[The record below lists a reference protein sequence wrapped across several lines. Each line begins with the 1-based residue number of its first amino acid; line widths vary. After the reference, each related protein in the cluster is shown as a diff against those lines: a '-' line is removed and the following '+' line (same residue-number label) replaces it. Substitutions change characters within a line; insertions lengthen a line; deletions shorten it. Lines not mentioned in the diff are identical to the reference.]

1 MAGWRRRGLMK
12 ESNQLGPLH
21 RKVLILKPRLDIMF
35 KKGPVPKDR
44 GPIERVRYHW
54 KKFVD
59 LLHEAHDN
67 NGDIVH
73 VLELPN
79 WQIDPSIVQ
88 FLQPDIV
95 YIPHKQKHQF
105 AVDSKH
111 NPRYYM
117 QMVFPWLF
125 QVDDQGWGPDA
136 SVYPIEPNAATNG
149 VLYDKLRSRQ
159 KAGHSKF
166 DQPPIV
172 LWPDQPD
179 SYIFFPCQLP
189 HDETIK
195 YHSDVS
201 VADALRY
208 TIAYCEARS
217 QQLIIKAH
225 PVNPGSMDELR
236 KIGSNHIW
244 ADDININTC
253 IMGADAIVMVNSGVG
268 MESIL
273 HGKRVGVFGR
283 ADYDSV
289 VHKIT
294 PDNYLVDF
302 DRMMDCP
309 PTLIKAKYKGFI
321 DAYVEAMVDSTN
333 IDTYNKLL
341 T

>member
-1 MAGWRRRGLMK
+1 MK
-12 ESNQLGPLH
+12 KL

-35 KKGPVPKDR
+35 KKGPVPNKR
-44 GPIERVRYHW
+44 GPIEPIRVHW
-54 KKFVD
+54 KNFVD
-59 LLHEAHDN
+59 LLEKAHDN
-67 NGDIVH
+67 AGDIVH

-79 WQIDPSIVQ
+79 WQIDPSVVQ
-88 FLQPDIV
+88 YLQPDIV

-125 QVDDQGWGPDA
+125 QVDAQGWGPDA
-136 SVYPIEPNAATNG
+136 SVYPIQPNTATNG
-149 VLYDKLRSRQ
+149 ALYDKLRKRQ
-159 KAGHSKF
+159 KSGRSKF
-166 DQPPIV
+166 EQPPIV
-172 LWPDQPD
+172 SWPDQPD
-179 SYIFFPCQLP
+179 RYIFFPCQIP

-208 TIAYCEARS
+208 TISYCE
-217 QQLIIKAH
+217 QNHMLQHQLVIKAH

-236 KIGSNHIW
+236 KIGSTYMW

-253 IMGADAIVMVNSGVG
+253 IAGADAIVMVNSGVG
-268 MESIL
+268 MEGIL
-273 HGKRVGVFGR
+273 HGKRVGVFGQ

-294 PDNYLVDF
+294 PDNYLADF
-302 DRMMDCP
+302 DRMMSWP
-309 PTLIKAKYKGFI
+309 LTLIKAKYRGFI
-321 DAYVEAMVDSTN
+321 DAYVDAMVDSTN